1 MKFIKM
7 DSKEGKILKIERFKI
22 LFGKIHQI
30 LNKYSL
36 DKNYENTFNDIKE
49 EY

>member
-7 DSKEGKILKIERFKI
+7 DTKEGRILKIERFKI

-30 LNKYSL
+30 LNQYLL
-36 DKNYENTFNDIKE
+36 DKNKENTFNDIKE